1 MTQVEKIIEDFNN
14 ANPDIGAEIK
24 NESYPYTIEFIDRI
38 NIEVI
43 TYNDSTGIEM
53 EVGAQIN
60 PNTLKIVTDVCAEI
74 FNLNATKC
82 RYGTGVCLSDLDDME
97 TYMDDDYDDDDYRD
111 ADDIDYSDDDA
122 LMKYAYPN
130 KYVDEYPHG
139 YLDAS
144 YADKFKKATE
154 ELSKYPNKYCYT
166 NISKMHLDVLRHI
179 AQNIEQ
185 YEKGLSTTTNPE
197 RIEFNKINLQQ
208 SIDQWNK
215 IITEFNMTKL

>member
-60 PNTLKIVTDVCAEI
+60 PNTLKIVTDVCVEI

-82 RYGTGVCLSDLDDME
+82 RYDTGVCLSDLDDME

-122 LMKYAYPN
+122 LMRSA
-130 KYVDEYPHG
+130 YPHG
-139 YLDAS
+139 YLDTS
-144 YADKFKKATE
+144 YAETFKKATE

-166 NISKMHLDVLRHI
+166 NRVKINLDILRHI
-179 AQNIEQ
+179 AKNIER
-185 YEKGLSTTTNPE
+185 YEKELSTTTHPE
-197 RIEFNKINLQQ
+197 RIEFNKINLQE
-208 SIDQWNK
+208 SIDDWDK
-215 IITEFNMTKL
+215 IIAEFNMMKL